1 LYGASRAVFFSFQKY
16 FRRGKIPMLK
26 ELLIKLSL
34 PQEQIDEICNAHEVG
49 LSAALEG
56 YVPQKQYDE
65 VVLERDG
72 LATTLGERDEQLA
85 ALQEAADNSEEIET
99 LRADLAAA
107 IEKNENDNKTAAENL
122 AAYKKDNAVNFA
134 LANAG
139 AKNPKAV
146 IALLDLSKVSL
157 DGENLIGFVDQLEAL
172 KTSDSYLFDTVPNL
186 LGYVSKGSSS
196 GYTPGSE
203 PKDNPFK
210 KETWNLTKQ
219 GELLRDNPELYKKL
233 AAAAGVAV

>member
-1 LYGASRAVFFSFQKY
+1 
-16 FRRGKIPMLK
+16 MLK
-26 ELLIKLSL
+26 ELLIKLGL
-34 PQEQIDEICNAHEVG
+34 PQEQIDEICGAHEAA
-49 LSAALEG
+49 LSAAREG
-56 YVPQKQYDE
+56 YVTQTQYDE
-65 VVLERDG
+65 VILERDG
-72 LATTLGERDEQLA
+72 LTTTLGERDAQLA
-85 ALQEAADNSEEIET
+85 NLQEAAGNSEEMEA
-99 LRADLAAA
+99 LRTELANA
-107 IEKNENDNKTAAENL
+107 ITKNELDNKTAAENL

-157 DGENLIGFVDQLEAL
+157 DGENLIGLTDQLEAL
-172 KTSDSYLFDTVPNL
+172 KTSDPYLFDTVPNL
-186 LGYVSKGSSS
+186 SGYVSKGGSN
-196 GYTPGSE
+196 GYTPGNE